1 MDGNAAYD
9 RGQGEPRGRGSVAR
23 AVDDLSEVRGPALS
37 VDAGT
42 GDQLKRAGWI
52 ACALCVF
59 QTYFVVAAAIPA
71 QRALP
76 LSSSVDRLIP
86 LVPAWAYVY
95 GAIYSVAVVPLFIV
109 RDARVL
115 RRVALGFMAIN
126 LFAGLVFLAYPTR
139 MERPAWIGLPAG
151 SFTQWSMG
159 LIYALDPPVNC
170 FPSLHVANAFY
181 VGTVARSFDRRVGRW
196 MFALAFLI
204 ASSTLLVKQHYLLD
218 VVSGALLGC
227 GAARFA
233 IPRAG
238 WPRDSELPA
247 WHSWLWIP
255 GFYFLYFAF
264 AAVAYLAGWR
274 PGTAFL

>member
-1 MDGNAAYD
+1 M
-9 RGQGEPRGRGSVAR
+9 AR
-23 AVDDLSEVRGPALS
+23 AVNDLSEVRGPGLP
-37 VDAGT
+37 VDAGI

-71 QRALP
+71 HRALT
-76 LSSSVDRLIP
+76 LSSSLDRWIP

-126 LFAGLVFLAYPTR
+126 LLAGLVFLAFPTR
-139 MERPAWIGLPAG
+139 MERPEWVGLPAG

-170 FPSLHVANAFY
+170 LPSLHVANAFY
-181 VGTVARSFDRRVGRW
+181 VGSVARSFDRRVGRF

-204 ASSTLLVKQHYLLD
+204 AFSTLLVKQHYLLD

-227 GAARFA
+227 GIARLA

-238 WPRDSELPA
+238 WSQDTELPA

-255 GFYFLYFAF
+255 GFYFLYFAC

>member
-9 RGQGEPRGRGSVAR
+9 RGRDEPGVAASV
-23 AVDDLSEVRGPALS
+23 AVDDLSEIRGPALS

-52 ACALCVF
+52 AGALCIF

-71 QRALP
+71 QRALT

-126 LFAGLVFLAYPTR
+126 LLAGLVFLAFPTR
-139 MERPAWIGLPAG
+139 MERPEWIGLPAG

-170 FPSLHVANAFY
+170 LPSLHVANAFY
-181 VGTVARSFDRRVGRW
+181 VGSVARSFDRRVGRF

-204 ASSTLLVKQHYLLD
+204 AFSTLLVKQHYLLD

-227 GAARFA
+227 GMARLA

-238 WPRDSELPA
+238 WPQDSELPS

-255 GFYFLYFAF
+255 GSYFLYFAF
-264 AAVAYLAGWR
+264 AAMAYLAGWR
-274 PGTAFL
+274 PGTGLL

>member
-1 MDGNAAYD
+1 MDGHAAYD
-9 RGQGEPRGRGSVAR
+9 RSLNEPRGGGSVAR
-23 AVDDLSEVRGPALS
+23 AVNDLSEARGPPLS

-71 QRALP
+71 HRALT
-76 LSSSVDRLIP
+76 LSSSLDRLIP

-126 LFAGLVFLAYPTR
+126 LLAGLVFLAFPTR
-139 MERPAWIGLPAG
+139 MERPEWVGLPVG

-170 FPSLHVANAFY
+170 LPSLHVANAFY
-181 VGTVARSFDRRVGRW
+181 VGSVARSFDRRVGRF

-204 ASSTLLVKQHYLLD
+204 AFSTLLVKQHYLLD

-227 GAARFA
+227 GIARLA
-233 IPRAG
+233 IPRTG
-238 WPRDSELPA
+238 WSQDTELPA

-255 GFYFLYFAF
+255 GFYFLYFAC

-274 PGTAFL
+274 PGMALL

>member
-9 RGQGEPRGRGSVAR
+9 RGQGEPRVGGSVA

-42 GDQLKRAGWI
+42 SEQLKRAGWI

-59 QTYFVVAAAIPA
+59 QTYFVVAVAIPA
-71 QRALP
+71 RRALT
-76 LSSSVDRLIP
+76 LSSTLDRLIP

-126 LFAGLVFLAYPTR
+126 LLAGLVFLAFPTR
-139 MERPAWIGLPAG
+139 MERPEWVGLPAG

-170 FPSLHVANAFY
+170 LPSLHVANAFY
-181 VGTVARSFDRRVGRW
+181 VGSVARSFDRRVGRF

-204 ASSTLLVKQHYLLD
+204 AFSTLLVKQHYLLD

-227 GAARFA
+227 GIARLA

-238 WPRDSELPA
+238 WSQDTELPA

-255 GFYFLYFAF
+255 GFYFLYFAC

>member
-9 RGQGEPRGRGSVAR
+9 RSRDEPRVAASVAR

-42 GDQLKRAGWI
+42 GDQLKRAAWI

-71 QRALP
+71 HRALT
-76 LSSSVDRLIP
+76 LSSSLDRLIP
-86 LVPAWAYVY
+86 LAPAWAYVY

-126 LFAGLVFLAYPTR
+126 LLAGLVFLAFPTR
-139 MERPAWIGLPAG
+139 MERPEWVGLPAG

-170 FPSLHVANAFY
+170 LPSLHVANAFY
-181 VGTVARSFDRRVGRW
+181 VGSVARSFDRRVGRF

-204 ASSTLLVKQHYLLD
+204 AFSTLLVKQHYLLD

-227 GAARFA
+227 GIARLA

-238 WPRDSELPA
+238 WSQDTELPA

-255 GFYFLYFAF
+255 GFYSLYFAC

-274 PGTAFL
+274 PGTAFV

>member
-1 MDGNAAYD
+1 
-9 RGQGEPRGRGSVAR
+9 
-23 AVDDLSEVRGPALS
+23 VDDLSEVRRPALS
-37 VDAGT
+37 VDAGA
-42 GDQLKRAGWI
+42 GEQLKRAGWI

-71 QRALP
+71 QRALT

-126 LFAGLVFLAYPTR
+126 LLAGLVFLAYPTR
-139 MERPAWIGLPAG
+139 MERPAWMGAPAG

-181 VGTVARSFDRRVGRW
+181 VGSVARSFDRRVGRF

-227 GAARFA
+227 GIARLA
-233 IPRAG
+233 VPRAG
-238 WPRDSELPA
+238 WRADAELPA

-264 AAVAYLAGWR
+264 AAMAYLAGWH
-274 PGTAFL
+274 PGMGLL

>member
-9 RGQGEPRGRGSVAR
+9 RGQDEPGVAASVAR
-23 AVDDLSEVRGPALS
+23 AVDDLSEVRRPALS
-37 VDAGT
+37 VDAGA

-71 QRALP
+71 QRALT

-126 LFAGLVFLAYPTR
+126 LLAGLVFLAYPTR
-139 MERPAWIGLPAG
+139 MERPAWIGAPAG

-181 VGTVARSFDRRVGRW
+181 VGSVARSFDRRVGRF

-227 GAARFA
+227 GIARLA
-233 IPRAG
+233 VPRAG
-238 WPRDSELPA
+238 WRADAELPA

-264 AAVAYLAGWR
+264 AAMAYLAGWH
-274 PGTAFL
+274 PGMGLL